1 MATRHGRKL
10 SYHMLLPLAYEGQ
23 LEQAATANGM
33 SVAAYA
39 AHILTTHLDQ
49 MHGITGVVAST
60 GQPSF

>member
-1 MATRHGRKL
+1 
-10 SYHMLLPLAYEGQ
+10 MLLPLTYEGQ
-23 LEQAATANGM
+23 LEQAAMANGM